1 MGQRTAGTCYVK
13 VDGTQ
18 LTISG
23 NCEAPLSD
31 KKRETIVPGFFKEE
45 DLAPY
50 LKVAAV
56 FTPDFPI
63 KKIVDG
69 TDMSITCEFKNG
81 KTYVLSGA
89 YMVDEPSAKGEDGT
103 LDLQF
108 DGTKG
113 IWQ

>member
-1 MGQRTAGTCYVK
+1 MGQRAAGTCYVK

-18 LTISG
+18 LTVSG

-31 KKRETIVPGFFKEE
+31 VKRETIAPGFYKEE

-50 LKVAAV
+50 LKASVI
-56 FTPDFPI
+56 FEPGFPI
-63 KKIVDG
+63 KKLVTG
-69 TDMSITCEFKNG
+69 TDMTITCEFKNG

-89 YMVDEPSAKGEDGT
+89 YLVDEPTGKGEDG
-103 LDLQF
+103 LVDLQF

-113 IWQ
+113 VWQ